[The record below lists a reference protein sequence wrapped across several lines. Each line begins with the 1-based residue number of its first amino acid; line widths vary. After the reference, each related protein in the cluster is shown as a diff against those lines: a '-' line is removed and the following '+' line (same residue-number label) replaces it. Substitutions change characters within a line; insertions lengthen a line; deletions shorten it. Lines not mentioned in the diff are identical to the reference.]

1 MPCQNHFS
9 IYSIDIVGHPGKS
22 AEVQLSSKDLSY
34 GHWLFD
40 VVEELGFKK
49 VNIYARSFGAGI
61 AIRLATVAPEKINKL
76 FLVIPSGLVTGSIKD
91 QSKIMIPYIRYRIKS
106 TYQNLIKISSLIM
119 TRFDEER
126 IELLQA
132 LFKHVRINTKMPR
145 PAKKEELESFLAP
158 TVIIASK
165 NDILFPASKVIPRA
179 KEIFPNLVYTEILE
193 GIHEPTEEEYKI
205 IHQKAIEFFL
215 S

>member
-1 MPCQNHFS
+1 
-9 IYSIDIVGHPGKS
+9 
-22 AEVQLSSKDLSY
+22 
-34 GHWLFD
+34 
-40 VVEELGFKK
+40 
-49 VNIYARSFGAGI
+49 
-61 AIRLATVAPEKINKL
+61 
-76 FLVIPSGLVTGSIKD
+76 IPSGLVTGSIKD

-106 TYQNLIKISSLIM
+106 TCQNLIKMSSLIM

>member
-91 QSKIMIPYIRYRIKS
+91 QSKIMIPYIRYRI
-106 TYQNLIKISSLIM
+106 
-119 TRFDEER
+119 
-126 IELLQA
+126 
-132 LFKHVRINTKMPR
+132 
-145 PAKKEELESFLAP
+145 
-158 TVIIASK
+158 
-165 NDILFPASKVIPRA
+165 
-179 KEIFPNLVYTEILE
+179 
-193 GIHEPTEEEYKI
+193 
-205 IHQKAIEFFL
+205 
-215 S
+215 